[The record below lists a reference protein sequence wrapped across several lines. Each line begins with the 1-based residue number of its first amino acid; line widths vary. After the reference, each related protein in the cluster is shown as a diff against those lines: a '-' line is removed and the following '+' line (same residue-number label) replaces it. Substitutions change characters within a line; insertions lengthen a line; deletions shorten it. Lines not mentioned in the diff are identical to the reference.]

1 MKTIGGQTRTK
12 ARWRARATYVAGEI
26 RGGIGGNTQKV
37 GIGES
42 TRSNTAKLPKLKI
55 TPFKGT
61 PTDWVRFENMF
72 VTQVDNRS
80 ISPEEKFGYLLE
92 MVSANFRARFANL
105 KPGEEGYKVAWKRLK
120 AEYGQDKLVVNAH
133 LEEIMNPPIV
143 KGSN

>member
-1 MKTIGGQTRTK
+1 MFKYSETT
-12 ARWRARATYVAGEI
+12 EI
-26 RGGIGGNTQKV
+26 ENNAVQGNTYRL
-37 GIGES
+37 GE
-42 TRSNTAKLPKLKI
+42 
-55 TPFKGT
+55 
-61 PTDWVRFENMF
+61 VRKHVASHVY

-143 KGSN
+143 KRSN